1 MKEKIIATVTT
12 LCVLFMVTVVILG
25 SVISSLAA
33 VLSGGGEEEQNNTDN
48 EFVYE
53 NSPLSPTV
61 LALKDEIEKELKKY
75 GKEKYVYL
83 VLALVQQ
90 ESGGNGEDI
99 FQCSESLGKDR
110 KGTRLNSSH

>member
-1 MKEKIIATVTT
+1 MKKKIIATVTT
-12 LCVLFMVTVVILG
+12 LCVLFLVTVVILG

-75 GKEKYVYL
+75 GKEKYVTLSWHLYSRNQEETEKTYFN
-83 VLALVQQ
+83 VPKALEKPQTQ
-90 ESGGNGEDI
+90 
-99 FQCSESLGKDR
+99 
-110 KGTRLNSSH
+110 

>member
-1 MKEKIIATVTT
+1 MKKKIIATVTT
-12 LCVLFMVTVVILG
+12 LCVLFLVTVVILG

-61 LALKDEIEKELKKY
+61 LALKDEIEKELKKNMFTLSWHLY
-75 GKEKYVYL
+75 SRNQEETEKTFFNVPK
-83 VLALVQQ
+83 ALEKLQTQ
-90 ESGGNGEDI
+90 
-99 FQCSESLGKDR
+99 
-110 KGTRLNSSH
+110 

>member
-1 MKEKIIATVTT
+1 MKKKIIATVTT
-12 LCVLFMVTVVILG
+12 LCVLFLVTVVILG

-61 LALKDEIEKELKKY
+61 LALKDEIEKELRKY
-75 GKEKYVYL
+75 GKEEYVYL
-83 VLALVQQ
+83 VLALIQQ

-99 FQCSESLGKDR
+99 FQCSESLGNAPNSIDR
-110 KGTRLNSSH
+110 KTSI